1 MMNMNL
7 KLQSIHIEPE
17 HDMKLYQIANQM
29 RSAKLPDEFIAA
41 AIRYALAYEGI
52 ADLVFMWA
60 TEEDPKE
67 RDEIIA
73 DIQEL
78 MDDCAQS
85 ENKELPSIKLN
96 DLDAIAQQIREFKDA
111 LLIKVV
117 EQGGISKLAEL
128 TGLPQPSLSRFFNSN
143 SMPQRVTLI
152 KIGKA
157 LKLDAVELSTKWSR

>member
-1 MMNMNL
+1 MNFNI
-7 KLQSIHIEPE
+7 QINRIEPE

-29 RSAKLPDEFIAA
+29 KLAKLSDEFIAS
-41 AIRYALAYEGI
+41 AIRYALTYEGI

-60 TEEDPKE
+60 EENDPKE

-78 MDDCAQS
+78 IDDCSQS
-85 ENKELPSIKLN
+85 ENKEYPMIKLN
-96 DLDAIAQQIREFKDA
+96 DLESIAQQIREFKDA
-111 LLIKVV
+111 LLEKVI
-117 EQGGISKLAEL
+117 EQGGISRLAEL

-143 SMPQRVTLI
+143 SMPQRTTLI

-157 LKLDAVELSTKWSR
+157 LKLDAIQLSTKWSR